1 MVKKRVRQWL
11 DACPAWLRLQVFS
24 NYVRLTGRPVDVD
37 LLRGIAVEL
46 ERQGRTRALE
56 RAWALISTLDPP
68 APGGLDYRLTLAA
81 HAGRVAEVRWL
92 LARLRQ
98 EVGLPPG
105 RLLWLAGTLAAA
117 GHPREARTILASVQ
131 GGAEGIRRLL
141 RQSPSIVSGH
151 LPADLDALL
160 DSLQAGG
167 SDQALLQLARMCF
180 TVRRLDA
187 ACRLYRLVHDR
198 PGLQPEDRV
207 AMLYAACRNEHP
219 TLAGD
224 VDMPAG
230 GEWTQLDDALAER
243 PDALAMLAYAA
254 LAKRQDAL
262 AWPLLERAI
271 RAKYAGIPELP
282 ALLDEC
288 RAMAAAI
295 PALRELP
302 DELPATLLEPCIPGN
317 AGVRKVFICGFGWS
331 GSGAVYDD
339 VRDAVGFAEF
349 EGAGNGSAILNEDS
363 DTEATFIQT
372 TAGLGEWWASAKRQ
386 GRIPWHRAW
395 DMLCLHV
402 LGLSGIGYD
411 NHKCCAAAE
420 NNLRRF
426 GMRYVRPFRRF
437 LEDVLRLRQSPEP
450 GGLQAALSEAAES
463 LCRMLV
469 EATGASEVLFNNAV
483 FGREV
488 EMLEIFG
495 NCRAVVVFR
504 DPADV
509 YADRVAK
516 DRNHWRNPGQL
527 AELYCRSLARYLDY
541 RERQGAGIRDRIRE
555 VPFERFVPD
564 TAFREQVRDW
574 LLQAVDERGCGRFF
588 DPSVS
593 ARNIGIHQ
601 GMLDRSGR
609 RQIRPARELYRQLAV
624 LADAAWS
631 GPPPSG

>member
-1 MVKKRVRQWL
+1 GWISHDSPLPEPAGHLVAAGNGIRAAKRGRPYRRSASAPRRPGETRAARRERATEDRCRGHGAGSAEGGGGYPAACPLHHCRNQHPQAAPEQLPLRRSRRIPDVARFPSVRRPPGYPDRGDAPGRIDHGCGIHQRIEMVKKRVRQWL

-68 APGGLDYRLTLAA
+68 TPGGLDYRLTLAA

-437 LEDVLRLRQSPEP
+437 LEDVLRLRQS
-450 GGLQAALSEAAES
+450 
-463 LCRMLV
+463 
-469 EATGASEVLFNNAV
+469 
-483 FGREV
+483 
-488 EMLEIFG
+488 
-495 NCRAVVVFR
+495 
-504 DPADV
+504 
-509 YADRVAK
+509 
-516 DRNHWRNPGQL
+516 
-527 AELYCRSLARYLDY
+527 
-541 RERQGAGIRDRIRE
+541 
-555 VPFERFVPD
+555 
-564 TAFREQVRDW
+564 
-574 LLQAVDERGCGRFF
+574 
-588 DPSVS
+588 
-593 ARNIGIHQ
+593 
-601 GMLDRSGR
+601 
-609 RQIRPARELYRQLAV
+609 
-624 LADAAWS
+624 
-631 GPPPSG
+631 